1 MVGGIFSTLIT
12 QSGFLLSGVYAGIIM
27 YTVYVYMMY
36 SNDIVSLFINVWLLG
51 FYLSCNGSGRNS
63 LHAAIQEARFCHFC
77 GASLPLPRVPGA
89 ARGLEW
95 TLSYQHLSVEA
106 CLLWC
111 QRKGQFL
118 PSMLGLMSSHD
129 KRSLAEAAEWPK
141 ILGRQC
147 EIRLFPFFSV
157 MCTVFGCL

>member
-1 MVGGIFSTLIT
+1 MIS
-12 QSGFLLSGVYAGIIM
+12 FLCIYI
-27 YTVYVYMMY
+27 YVYMMY
-36 SNDIVSLFINVWLLG
+36 SNNIIYIFINVWLLR

-95 TLSYQHLSVEA
+95 TLSYQLLSVEA
-106 CLLWC
+106 SLLWC

-118 PSMLGLMSSHD
+118 PSMLGLMSSRMTKGHWR
-129 KRSLAEAAEWPK
+129 KQPSGPK
-141 ILGRQC
+141 SWGGNAKFDC
-147 EIRLFPFFSV
+147 FHSFPSCV
-157 MCTVFGCL
+157 QSSDVF